1 MSDHPFRLL
10 TVDEIEAF
18 WNDPANEEV
27 RAYPRTAEV
36 CAVAVPL
43 GRANGTRCI
52 VQTAETGLTP
62 LAHFG
67 PFGRQKSATLPA
79 EVNALARAFDRHKR
93 APEGMTAA
101 NVARWLR
108 RYRERQAG
116 RTVT

>member
-18 WNDPANEEV
+18 WNDPANEDV
-27 RAYPRTAEV
+27 RAFPRMALA

-43 GRANGTRCI
+43 SRANGTQCT
-52 VQTAETGLTP
+52 VQTAKTGLTP
-62 LAHFG
+62 RVLIG
-67 PFGRQKSATLPA
+67 PFGRHKRATLPA
-79 EVNALARAFDRHKR
+79 ELNALARAFDRHER